1 MCSHPFAA
9 MPEPIC
15 REIQVPFR
23 QLVVHKEDVP
33 ETLPCSPYQLQ
44 GLPKR
49 HLVQQA
55 HKNSLLPC
63 PFVIPKVRGGM
74 VSMGYV
80 QPVP

>member
-1 MCSHPFAA
+1 M
-9 MPEPIC
+9 
-15 REIQVPFR
+15 EIQVPFR

-55 HKNSLLPC
+55 HKNSLTPC